1 MFFVNFS
8 QFLFVLCQFF
18 TILVPLRT
26 PLVPQ
31 SCNAIDEEGV
41 ELLVGFFVDV
51 RQLRDI
57 SPQNLQVLLDELGL
71 RTHPQDHFAEAVDV
85 APHRQVHPN
94 FLLLPT
100 EHRK

>member
-8 QFLFVLCQFF
+8 QFLFVLCQLF
-18 TILVPLRT
+18 TILVPLRA

-31 SCNAIDEEGV
+31 SCNAIDEEGI
-41 ELLVGFFVDV
+41 ELFVRFFVDV
-51 RQLRDI
+51 RQLRDV
-57 SPQNLQVLLDELGL
+57 SSQNLQVLLDELGL
-71 RTHPQDHFAEAVDV
+71 RTHSQDHLAETVDV
-85 APHRQVHPN
+85 APHRQVHAH